1 MVFQV
6 KVSHSFKLRVVD
18 QHGAAATLGTSTPDK
33 ATAEA
38 MESMVES
45 FHRRRRWDVL
55 NALVAK
61 RVSLPVVY
69 DAHESG
75 TLDDLVRELA
85 AANLDPLVTE
95 WKEQGANPKYVTQV
109 RKLIPEG
116 APFPAS
122 RLTRKAV
129 SLFLAGLTV
138 QGPTKNRY
146 RTALSQFARWLV
158 EREVIETN
166 VVRDVAG
173 QSENDPRTVWY
184 EWSDAKKLV
193 NKLEEPYRSLE
204 ALMAGTGM
212 EWQAIANLKRRDID
226 LKRRTVRAHGFK
238 NKHRNRMVRIT
249 EDWTLPIISRH
260 VRSVTSLDGPL
271 FTVTNDAALD
281 RHQAAVQALGLEA
294 STLHDW
300 RHTYA
305 VNNLQRGMKPQV
317 VKRQLGHAKNSTMV
331 ERIYGVWIVDERDY
345 ELLPAMRVVK

>member
-1 MVFQV
+1 MVFRV
-6 KVSHSFKLRVVD
+6 KTSHSFKLRVVD
-18 QHGAAATLGTSTPDK
+18 QHGQAATLGTSTPDPV
-33 ATAEA
+33 TADA
-38 MESMVES
+38 MESLVKT
-45 FHRRRRWDVL
+45 FRRRLRWDVL

-61 RVSLPVVY
+61 RVSLAEVFY
-69 DAHESG
+69 AHETG
-75 TLDDLVRELA
+75 TLGDLMGELQT
-85 AANLDPLVTE
+85 ANLDPLVAQ
-95 WKEQGANPKYVTQV
+95 WKDQGANPKYVKQV
-109 RKLIPEG
+109 RHMIPAG
-116 APFPAS
+116 TTYPAS
-122 RLTRKAV
+122 RFTRKGV
-129 SLFLAGLTV
+129 SSFLAGLEV

-158 EREVIETN
+158 EQEVLETN

-173 QSENDPRTVWY
+173 KRENDPRTVWY
-184 EWSDAKKLV
+184 DWPDAKRLIDQ
-193 NKLEEPYRSLE
+193 LEEPFKSLE

-212 EWQAIANLKRRDID
+212 EWQAIANLKRRDVD
-226 LKRRTVRAHGFK
+226 LKARTVRAHGFK

-249 EDWTLPIISRH
+249 EDWTLPIIAQH
-260 VRSVTSLDGPL
+260 VRSVTALDTPL

-281 RHQAAVQALGLEA
+281 RHQAAVTALGLET

-345 ELLPAMRVVK
+345 ELPAMRVVK